1 MSGIKLFP
9 SYPVDRTCAFFLD
22 FYADG
27 DRNERVALSLRL
39 TREIDDRKIKRVEIF
54 EAIATQ
60 LSV

>member
-1 MSGIKLFP
+1 MH
-9 SYPVDRTCAFFLD
+9 FFLD

-39 TREIDDRKIKRVEIF
+39 TREIDDRKIKREEIF